1 MKEEEEEDF
10 EYICIVSERPEHVPA
25 MHRVNELAFG
35 RSAEADL
42 VDALR
47 ANGRAVLSLVAECDA
62 EIVGHILFSP
72 VTIESERGIHRALAL
87 APMAVLPE
95 HQNLGIGSELVENAL
110 DVIRESEDE
119 IAVVVLGHP
128 EYYPRFGFVPANRF
142 GLKCEYDA
150 PDEAFM
156 ALETR
161 PGSLKGIAGA
171 VRYPPEFAAL

>member
-1 MKEEEEEDF
+1 MKEDEEEDF
-10 EYICIVSERPEHVPA
+10 EYICIVSEKPEHIPA
-25 MHRVNELAFG
+25 IHRVNELAFG

-47 ANGRAVLSLVAECDA
+47 ANGKAVLSLVAECDN
-62 EIVGHILFSP
+62 EVVGHILFSP
-72 VTIESERGIHRALAL
+72 VTIESEKGTFRALGL

-128 EYYPRFGFVPANRF
+128 EYYPRFGFVPASRF
-142 GLKCEYDA
+142 GLRSEYDV

-161 PGSLKGIAGA
+161 PGSLNGVSGT
-171 VRYPPEFAAL
+171 VRYAPEFAAV